1 MKIRLCLAL
10 IICLMLSLAI
20 PVHAGEEDGKG
31 LEQAILAVKTIVE
44 IPQDYKDFSYYT
56 HDQETEWG
64 SGTVWNLN
72 WASADSNAAIYA
84 SIDWKGNLLYFEH
97 YRKTDESG
105 LAKVTREQA
114 AATSKEFLQKAVPNL
129 ASHMR
134 EVNLQNSLRDNYSHV
149 FAYRYHV
156 ESIPVSFI
164 NISIRVNKYTGI
176 VESYSGLEAG
186 FELPNFPAAEG
197 IIGVDEAKAA
207 FLESIGME
215 LIYRSYYDYK
225 DKQLTVFPA
234 YRIAGS
240 AKAIDAHTGEAVDL
254 YGYGRVF
261 YPLAD
266 EAKGAGGMGGID
278 ERNLTKEELE
288 AIEKLGKLLTKD
300 DAIVKLTEQIP
311 LSIKSMD
318 MTRTSLRKDAV
329 DGEKYIWEIFFDKLY
344 GAVDARTGELLN
356 YSYYGD
362 DTDGKRDL
370 TKDVAR
376 KIAESFLQ
384 KVAADKFSQSV
395 YVPDYMEDIVF
406 VREEEKPEAYSFRY
420 HRSVNG
426 AAFIDNGFAV
436 TVDRKTGNIT
446 YYNCN
451 WFEKAVFPSIAD
463 VLTDA
468 EMMNEMTKEYS
479 FDIVYEKTGK
489 DGNPDL
495 VYGFDETARTAIF
508 EPFTGKRIMSNGK
521 LYESGERPQY
531 QDIRGHWSEKIV
543 RELMENGYYLTSDF
557 FKPDNAITQIDFFRY
572 LFAPEMKYYDDE
584 DLYDMLENRG
594 IIKEGE
600 KAPESPLA
608 RQDGA
613 KFLIRYLGLGLA
625 GERSEIYTNKFRDN
639 IDENYKGYAML
650 CYGLGIMRG
659 DDKGRFNG
667 TKPMTRAETAVAI
680 YNMLKV
686 E

>member
-1 MKIRLCLAL
+1 M
-10 IICLMLSLAI
+10 
-20 PVHAGEEDGKG
+20 
-31 LEQAILAVKTIVE
+31 
-44 IPQDYKDFSYYT
+44 
-56 HDQETEWG
+56 
-64 SGTVWNLN
+64 
-72 WASADSNAAIYA
+72 
-84 SIDWKGNLLYFEH
+84 GNL
-97 YRKTDESG
+97 
-105 LAKVTREQA
+105 
-114 AATSKEFLQKAVPNL
+114 
-129 ASHMR
+129 
-134 EVNLQNSLRDNYSHV
+134 
-149 FAYRYHV
+149 
-156 ESIPVSFI
+156 
-164 NISIRVNKYTGI
+164 
-176 VESYSGLEAG
+176 
-186 FELPNFPAAEG
+186 
-197 IIGVDEAKAA
+197 
-207 FLESIGME
+207 
-215 LIYRSYYDYK
+215 
-225 DKQLTVFPA
+225 
-234 YRIAGS
+234 
-240 AKAIDAHTGEAVDL
+240 
-254 YGYGRVF
+254 
-261 YPLAD
+261 
-266 EAKGAGGMGGID
+266 
-278 ERNLTKEELE
+278 
-288 AIEKLGKLLTKD
+288 
-300 DAIVKLTEQIP
+300 
-311 LSIKSMD
+311 
-318 MTRTSLRKDAV
+318 
-329 DGEKYIWEIFFDKLY
+329 FDKLY

-451 WFEKAVFPSIAD
+451 WFESNLSVHRRCAHGCGNDERDDEGILFRYCIR
-463 VLTDA
+463 
-468 EMMNEMTKEYS
+468 
-479 FDIVYEKTGK
+479 KTGK

-613 KFLIRYLGLGLA
+613 KFLIRYLGLGLP
-625 GERSEIYTNKFRDN
+625 ESDLKYIPTSSEIILMR
-639 IDENYKGYAML
+639 IIKGMPCFVTDWAL
-650 CYGLGIMRG
+650 CAEMTKDGLMVQS
-659 DDKGRFNG
+659 
-667 TKPMTRAETAVAI
+667 P
-680 YNMLKV
+680 
-686 E
+686 